1 MAGMTWIISALV
13 LQAGAADGTPAALS
27 AVVECRN
34 QADDAARLRCYD
46 QAVASL
52 SAATASGAIVVVD
65 REAVRKTRRS
75 LFGFSLPKLPFFSG
89 DTSQEEEEAREV
101 EAVIKSATNLGYDK
115 WQIVLEDGAT
125 WQTTESSAQMA
136 TPRPGRSIKIRRAS
150 MGSYMVAVDGG
161 RSVRAM
167 RVR

>member
-1 MAGMTWIISALV
+1 MSGMSWMISALM
-13 LQAGAADGTPAALS
+13 LQAGAADGTPATVS
-27 AVVECRN
+27 AVVECR
-34 QADDAARLRCYD
+34 ALTDDAARLRCYD
-46 QAVASL
+46 EAVATL

-65 REAVRKTRRS
+65 REAVRNTRRS
-75 LFGFSLPKLPFFSG
+75 LFGFSLPKLPFFRG

-101 EAVIKSATNLGYDK
+101 EAVIKSASNLGYDK

-125 WQTTESSAQMA
+125 WQTTEPSAQMA
-136 TPRPGRSIKIRRAS
+136 TPRAGRSVKIRRAA
-150 MGSYMVAVDGG
+150 MGSYMVSVDGG